1 MAFDVSSIGKP
12 LDVRYP
18 LDLANQSI
26 AYLQASRPDW
36 TPRNGSPEVVLT
48 EAQSLAT
55 AAVCN
60 DANATIAT
68 VEEDILANF
77 FQVPRRPGVAASGAL
92 TVTFDATVST
102 TIATGTRFALPDY
115 GVELATTADV
125 TVTAAT
131 SAVLPVAASVASSLI
146 NGVAAGAAV
155 DVLDSVPNLLTVA
168 VSTTFSGG
176 QDPETDLEYVLRA
189 RWRCARVTN
198 SLVVADHFSA
208 YVLEDGRA
216 SNARTISS
224 WDGTGT
230 VPTTG
235 AGTDGG
241 HTTVVTYGRG
251 ANLDA
256 GVRAEL
262 GAAMTLITSVDNT
275 VHVLPATV
283 VNVDVTVTVVAYPGY
298 DSAEVQ
304 AAVVA
309 AVREFLAPESWT
321 FGATVI
327 KEQLRDRITSIPQV
341 DYVSDLDDLDDPNDD
356 LALAADEVPLAD
368 TITVSVT

>member
-36 TPRNGSPEVVLT
+36 TPRNGSPEVVLI
-48 EAQSLAT
+48 EGQAQAT
-55 AAVCN
+55 ADVVN
-60 DANATIAT
+60 GANQTIAT

-275 VHVLPATV
+275 VHVVSATV
-283 VNVDVTVTVVAYPGY
+283 VTVPVTVSVKAYPGY
-298 DSAEVQ
+298 SSTEVQ
-304 AAVVA
+304 AAAVA
-309 AVREFLAPESWT
+309 AVSEFLAPETWV
-321 FGATVI
+321 FGATVVANQI
-327 KEQLRDRITSIPQV
+327 LDRITSIPQV
-341 DYVSDLDDLDDPNDD
+341 DYVVALSAPVADV
-356 LALAADEVPLAD
+356 ALAANEVPVAG
-368 TITVSVT
+368 TIAVSVT